1 MSDNDERS
9 LFLQEVADVKPI
21 RHDRISPQPGTTGAS
36 EAQLARRH
44 AAAHGTSDELDLL
57 SLDPAPAL
65 DPHAIVGFKR
75 DGVQEGVYKKLRL
88 GKYVLQGSL
97 DLRRHSVPEA
107 RRALVDFLRDCE
119 RRDIRCLLI
128 LHGRGEGPAQSAP
141 SLEGA
146 KRGRLKSQISAWL
159 PCLPSVMAAH
169 SAQPH
174 HGGSGALYV
183 LLRKSEQKKAQNRER
198 HQQRLG

>member
-21 RHDRISPQPGTTGAS
+21 RHDRISTQPGMVGAS

-57 SLDPAPAL
+57 SLDPVPFL

-97 DLRRHSVPEA
+97 DLRRHSVLEA

-128 LHGRGEGPAQSAP
+128 LHGRGEGPAQSA
-141 SLEGA
+141 SSEGA
-146 KRGRLKSQISAWL
+146 RRGRLKSQISAWL
-159 PCLPSVMAAH
+159 PCLPGVMAAH

>member
-1 MSDNDERS
+1 MSHDDELS
-9 LFLQEVADVKPI
+9 LFLQEVADVRPLRSDHI
-21 RHDRISPQPGTTGAS
+21 APVAGNGQPT
-36 EAQLARRH
+36 EAQLARRE
-44 AAAHGTSDELDLL
+44 AATAEQLTLDHLGTE
-57 SLDPAPAL
+57 AVEML
-65 DPHAIVGFKR
+65 DPHAIIGFKR